1 MAQNGRI
8 PLSELTLVASDTR
21 NYLTDDAAAGMNSL
35 YIYVRRRT
43 HVGVISANG
52 SMSDYRTVAQ
62 QQLLRADWCAKG
74 KCGNAAVPG
83 TSNHG
88 WGTARDGNAALQLIY
103 RTSRGL
109 MADAG
114 WGKKEA
120 WHEPWHF
127 NYIQRFGR
135 PNPGIDHVNPVLR
148 HGSGGTL
155 QAPFVKEWQG
165 LLRKCGYRVETDGD
179 FGAVT
184 RKATRYFQRRSELD
198 TDGIVGPT
206 TWGHAR
212 DRKVRREHRRMNRE
226 RPRP

>member
-8 PLSELTLVASDTR
+8 PLSELTRVASSTR
-21 NYLTDDAAAGMNSL
+21 NYLSDDAAAGMNSL

-43 HVGVISANG
+43 RLGVISANG
-52 SMSDYRTVAQ
+52 SMSDYRTLAQ
-62 QQLLRADWCAKG
+62 QQQLRNEWCRKG

-88 WGTARDGNAALQLIY
+88 RAVARDGNSVLQLIY

-114 WGKKEA
+114 WGKNEA
-120 WHEPWHF
+120 WHEAWHF
-127 NYIQRFGR
+127 NYVERFGR
-135 PNPGIDHVNPVLR
+135 PNPGIDHKNPVLR
-148 HGSGGTL
+148 QRSGGRL
-155 QAPFVKEWQG
+155 QAPFVRKWQD

-179 FGAVT
+179 FGAIT
-184 RKATRYFQRRSELD
+184 RKATRYFQHRSQIKK
-198 TDGIVGPT
+198 DGIVGPT
-206 TWGHAR
+206 TWSHAR
-212 DRKVRREHRRMNRE
+212 DRNVRKEHRRMNRE